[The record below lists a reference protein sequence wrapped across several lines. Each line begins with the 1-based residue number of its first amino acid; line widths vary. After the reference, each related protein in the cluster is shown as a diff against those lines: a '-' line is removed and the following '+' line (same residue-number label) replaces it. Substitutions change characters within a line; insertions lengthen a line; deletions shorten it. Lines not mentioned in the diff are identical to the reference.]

1 MGAFGQR
8 AVHGPPGAQ
17 IPVARD
23 RLARELTT
31 PVLAEIR
38 IESLG
43 AISLATAEFGRGLT
57 VLTGETGTGKTMVVT
72 GLHLLGGARA
82 DATRVRSGAER
93 AVVEGRFSTADLDDT
108 AHLDDLLDA
117 SGAERD
123 EDGSVIALRTVARD
137 GPSRAYL
144 GGRSVPAK
152 SLSGFTAELLTLHGQ
167 NDQLRLMRPE
177 EQRGALDR
185 FAGTGPTLERY
196 RKLRDA
202 WLSAQRDL
210 IDRRNR
216 ARELVQETD
225 RLKFALNEIDTV
237 DPRPGEDDALVADIV
252 RLSELDTLR
261 EAAVSA
267 REALSAEDP
276 DGSGVSATDSLGR
289 ARAALE
295 STDDAAL
302 RALAA
307 QLDEALTVVVEV
319 ARELGGFLDE
329 LPVDAS
335 ALESKLARQAE
346 LRTLTRK
353 YAADINGVLRW
364 AAQSRERLAQLDVSE
379 EGLAALANRVDELSR
394 ELSATAVDL
403 GKARR
408 TAAKRLAK
416 EVTAELSALAM
427 ADAEFAIDVTTD
439 LAPDRDDPA
448 ALTVSFGPSGPML
461 ARAGADG
468 IDRVEF
474 GFAAHHGMT
483 VLPLAKSASGGE
495 LSRVMLALEVVLAA
509 SRKQSGGTTMVFDEI
524 DAGVG
529 GWAAVQIGRRLARL
543 ARTHQVIVVTHLPQ
557 VAAYADV
564 HLVVYSDVGSK
575 GASGVQRVTGD
586 DRVAELARM
595 LAGLGESDSGRAHA
609 RELLD
614 AAQKYQT

>member
-1 MGAFGQR
+1 M
-8 AVHGPPGAQ
+8 
-17 IPVARD
+17 
-23 RLARELTT
+23 LT
-31 PVLAEIR
+31 EIR

-43 AISLATAEFGRGLT
+43 AISVATAEFDRGLT

-82 DATRVRSGAER
+82 DATRVRSGADR
-93 AVVEGRFSTADLDDT
+93 AVVEGRFTTTDLDDVVAT
-108 AHLDDLLDA
+108 QLDRMLDA

-123 EDGSVIALRTVARD
+123 EDGSVIALRSVSRD

-177 EQRGALDR
+177 EQRSALDR
-185 FAGTGPTLERY
+185 FAAAGPACERY
-196 RKLRDA
+196 RKLREA
-202 WLSAQRDL
+202 WMSARRDL

-216 ARELVQETD
+216 TRELAQEAD
-225 RLKFALNEIDTV
+225 RLQFALNEIDAV
-237 DPRPGEDDALVADIV
+237 EPQPGEDDALVGDIV
-252 RLSELDTLR
+252 RLSELDSLR
-261 EAAVSA
+261 EAAATA
-267 REALSAEDP
+267 RAALSGDL
-276 DGSGVSATDSLGR
+276 DDTSRSAADTLGR

-295 STDDAAL
+295 STDDARL

-307 QLDEALTVVVEV
+307 QIGEALTVV
-319 ARELGGFLDE
+319 ADAGRELGDYLEE

-335 ALESKLARQAE
+335 ALESKLARQAQ

-353 YAADINGVLRW
+353 YAADIDGVLRW
-364 AAQSRERLAQLDVSE
+364 AAEARERLAQLDISP
-379 EGLAALANRVDELSR
+379 EGLAGLADRVDQLAHELALAATDLSK
-394 ELSATAVDL
+394 V
-403 GKARR
+403 RR
-408 TAAKRLAK
+408 KAAKRLAK
-416 EVTAELSALAM
+416 EVTAELSGLAM
-427 ADAEFAIDVTTD
+427 ADAEFTIEVTTD
-439 LAPDRDDPA
+439 LAAGQDDA
-448 ALTVSFGPSGPML
+448 ALTLPSGEVV
-461 ARAGADG
+461 RAGGDG
-468 IDRVEF
+468 IDQVEF
-474 GFAAHHGMT
+474 GFAAHRGVT

-509 SRKQSGGTTMVFDEI
+509 SASGTTMVFDEV

-564 HLVVYSDVGSK
+564 HLVVHSSGAD
-575 GASGVQRVTGD
+575 GASGVRRVSND

-614 AAQKYQT
+614 AAQRDELRGQDSGHDLRSQ

>member
-1 MGAFGQR
+1 M
-8 AVHGPPGAQ
+8 
-17 IPVARD
+17 
-23 RLARELTT
+23 LT
-31 PVLAEIR
+31 EIR

-43 AISLATAEFGRGLT
+43 AISVATAEFDRGLT

-82 DATRVRSGAER
+82 DANRVRSGADR
-93 AVVEGRFSTADLDDT
+93 AVVEGRFTTTDLDD
-108 AHLDDLLDA
+108 AVAAQLDTILDS

-123 EDGSVIALRTVARD
+123 EDGSVIALRSVSRD

-152 SLSGFTAELLTLHGQ
+152 SLSGFTNELLTLHGQ

-185 FAGTGPTLERY
+185 FAAAGPALERY

-202 WLSAQRDL
+202 WQSARRDL
-210 IDRRNR
+210 VDRRNR
-216 ARELVQETD
+216 ARELAQEAD
-225 RLKFALNEIDTV
+225 RLHFALNEIDAV
-237 DPRPGEDDALVADIV
+237 DPQPGEDDALVADIV

-261 EAAVSA
+261 EAALTA
-267 REALSAEDP
+267 REALSGTSEDGFGP
-276 DGSGVSATDSLGR
+276 SAVDGLGR
-289 ARAALE
+289 ARSALDA
-295 STDDAAL
+295 TDDAAL
-302 RALAA
+302 RALAK
-307 QLDEALTVVVEV
+307 QIGQALTVVADAVG
-319 ARELGGFLDE
+319 ELGDYVDA
-329 LPVDAS
+329 LPADAS
-335 ALESKLARQAE
+335 ALDAKLARQAQ

-353 YAADINGVLRW
+353 YAADIDGVLRW
-364 AAQSRERLAQLDVSE
+364 AGESRERLAQLDVSE
-379 EGLAALANRVDELSR
+379 EGLAALERRVDDMGR
-394 ELSATAVDL
+394 ELSQAAVDL
-403 GKARR
+403 SKIRR
-408 TAAKRLAK
+408 KAAKRLAK
-416 EVTAELSALAM
+416 EVTAELSGLAM
-427 ADAEFAIDVTTD
+427 ADADFSIGVTTD
-439 LAPDRDDPA
+439 VADQDDPA
-448 ALTVSFGPSGPML
+448 ALILPTGEPV
-461 ARAGADG
+461 RAGVDG
-468 IDRVEF
+468 IDQVEF
-474 GFAAHHGMT
+474 GFAAHRGMT

-509 SRKQSGGTTMVFDEI
+509 SAVGTTMVFDEV

-564 HLVVYSDVGSK
+564 HLVVHSTGR
-575 GASGVQRVTGD
+575 ASGVRRLSHD

-614 AAQKYQT
+614 TARNDVNVEHGP

>member
-1 MGAFGQR
+1 M
-8 AVHGPPGAQ
+8 
-17 IPVARD
+17 
-23 RLARELTT
+23 LN
-31 PVLAEIR
+31 EIR

-43 AISLATAEFGRGLT
+43 AISVATAEFDRGLT

-82 DATRVRSGAER
+82 DATRVRSGADR
-93 AVVEGRFSTADLDDT
+93 AVVEGRFTTTDLDDT
-108 AHLDDLLDA
+108 VAAQLDGMLDA

-123 EDGSVIALRTVARD
+123 EDGSVIALRSVSRD

-152 SLSGFTAELLTLHGQ
+152 SLSGFTTELLTLHGQ

-185 FAGTGPTLERY
+185 FAAAGPACERY

-202 WLSAQRDL
+202 WMSARRDL
-210 IDRRNR
+210 VDRRNR
-216 ARELVQETD
+216 ARELAQEAD
-225 RLKFALNEIDTV
+225 RLQFALNEIDTV
-237 DPRPGEDDALVADIV
+237 EPQAGEDDVLVADIV

-261 EAAVSA
+261 EAAATA
-267 REALSAEDP
+267 RAALSGMIDDA
-276 DGSGVSATDSLGR
+276 DGPGLSAIDSLGR

-295 STDDAAL
+295 STDDATL
-302 RALAA
+302 QALAE
-307 QLDEALTVVVEV
+307 QIGEALTVVVDV
-319 ARELGGFLDE
+319 GRELGDYLEE

-335 ALESKLARQAE
+335 ALESKLARQAQ

-353 YAADINGVLRW
+353 YAADIDGVLRW
-364 AAQSRERLAQLDVSE
+364 AAESRERLAQLDVSE
-379 EGLAALANRVDELSR
+379 EGLAALQRRVDQLAHELAQAAID
-394 ELSATAVDL
+394 LSKVRH
-403 GKARR
+403 K
-408 TAAKRLAK
+408 AAKRLAK

-427 ADAEFAIDVTTD
+427 ADAEFTIAVTTD
-439 LAPDRDDPA
+439 LMTGQDDPA
-448 ALTVSFGPSGPML
+448 ALAVPSVPSGTM
-461 ARAGADG
+461 ARAGVDG
-468 IDRVEF
+468 IDQVEF
-474 GFAAHHGMT
+474 GFAAHRGMT

-495 LSRVMLALEVVLAA
+495 LSRVMLALEVVLATT
-509 SRKQSGGTTMVFDEI
+509 RKQAAGTTMVFDEV

-564 HLVVYSDVGSK
+564 HLVVHSTGRD
-575 GASGVQRVTGD
+575 GASGVRRLTGD
-586 DRVAELARM
+586 ERVAELARM

-614 AAQKYQT
+614 AAQKDEI

>member
-1 MGAFGQR
+1 M
-8 AVHGPPGAQ
+8 
-17 IPVARD
+17 
-23 RLARELTT
+23 LN
-31 PVLAEIR
+31 EIR

-43 AISLATAEFGRGLT
+43 AISVATAEFDRGLT

-82 DATRVRSGAER
+82 DATRVRSGADR
-93 AVVEGRFSTADLDDT
+93 AVVEGRFTTTDLDDT
-108 AHLDDLLDA
+108 VAARLDGMLDA

-123 EDGSVIALRTVARD
+123 EDGSVIALRSVSRD

-152 SLSGFTAELLTLHGQ
+152 SLSGFTTELLTLHGQ

-185 FAGTGPTLERY
+185 FAAAGPACERY

-202 WLSAQRDL
+202 WMSARRDL
-210 IDRRNR
+210 VDRRNR
-216 ARELVQETD
+216 ARELAQEAD
-225 RLKFALNEIDTV
+225 RLQFALNEIDTV
-237 DPRPGEDDALVADIV
+237 EPQAGEDDVLVADIV

-261 EAAVSA
+261 EAAATA
-267 REALSAEDP
+267 RAALSGMIDDA
-276 DGSGVSATDSLGR
+276 DGPGLSAIDSLGR

-295 STDDAAL
+295 STDDATL
-302 RALAA
+302 QALAE
-307 QLDEALTVVVEV
+307 QIGEALTVVVDV
-319 ARELGGFLDE
+319 GRELGDYLEE

-335 ALESKLARQAE
+335 ALESKLARQAQ

-353 YAADINGVLRW
+353 YAADIDGVLRW
-364 AAQSRERLAQLDVSE
+364 AAESRERLAQLDVSE
-379 EGLAALANRVDELSR
+379 EGLAALQRRVDQLAHELAQAAID
-394 ELSATAVDL
+394 LSKVRH
-403 GKARR
+403 K
-408 TAAKRLAK
+408 AAKRLAK

-427 ADAEFAIDVTTD
+427 ADAEFTIAVTTD
-439 LAPDRDDPA
+439 LMTGQDDPA
-448 ALTVSFGPSGPML
+448 ALAVPSVPSGTM
-461 ARAGADG
+461 ARAGVDG
-468 IDRVEF
+468 IDQVEF
-474 GFAAHHGMT
+474 GFAAHRGMT

-495 LSRVMLALEVVLAA
+495 LSRVMLALEVVLATT
-509 SRKQSGGTTMVFDEI
+509 RKQAAGTTMVFDEV

-564 HLVVYSDVGSK
+564 HLAVHSTGRD
-575 GASGVQRVTGD
+575 GASGVRRLTGD
-586 DRVAELARM
+586 ERVSELARM

-614 AAQKYQT
+614 AAQKDEI

>member
-1 MGAFGQR
+1 M
-8 AVHGPPGAQ
+8 
-17 IPVARD
+17 
-23 RLARELTT
+23 LT
-31 PVLAEIR
+31 EIR

-43 AISLATAEFGRGLT
+43 AISVATAEFGRGLT

-93 AVVEGRFSTADLDDT
+93 AVIEGRFTTTDLDDV
-108 AHLDDLLDA
+108 AHLDELLDS

-123 EDGSVIALRTVARD
+123 EDGSVIALRTVSRD
-137 GPSRAYL
+137 GPSRAFL

-185 FAGTGPTLERY
+185 FAGTGVTLERY

-202 WLSAQRDL
+202 WLSARRDL

-216 ARELVQETD
+216 ARELAQEAD
-225 RLKFALNEIDTV
+225 RLKFALNEIDAV
-237 DPRPGEDDALVADIV
+237 DPQPGEDDALVADIV
-252 RLSELDTLR
+252 RLSELDTVR
-261 EAAVSA
+261 EAAATA
-267 REALSAEDP
+267 RDALSADDSVDS
-276 DGSGVSATDSLGR
+276 DGSGVGATDSLGR

-302 RALAA
+302 RGLAA

-319 ARELGGFLDE
+319 GRELGGFLDE

-353 YAADINGVLRW
+353 YAADVDGVLQW

-379 EGLAALANRVDELSR
+379 EGLAALAHRVDELAR
-394 ELSATAVDL
+394 QLADVAVDL

-408 TAAKRLAK
+408 KAAKRLAK
-416 EVTAELSALAM
+416 EVTAELSGLAM
-427 ADAEFAIDVTTD
+427 SDAEFTIDVNAD
-439 LAPDRDDPA
+439 AAGDDHV
-448 ALTVSFGPSGPML
+448 ALTLPTGEV

-468 IDRVEF
+468 VDQVEF
-474 GFAAHHGMT
+474 GFAAHRGMT

-495 LSRVMLALEVVLAA
+495 LSRVMLALEVVLAT
-509 SRKQSGGTTMVFDEI
+509 SRKQAAGTTMVFDEV

-564 HLVVYSDVGSK
+564 HLVVHSDR
-575 GASGVQRVTGD
+575 GASGVRAVNGEE
-586 DRVAELARM
+586 RVAELARM

-614 AAQKYQT
+614 AAQKDTL

>member
-1 MGAFGQR
+1 M
-8 AVHGPPGAQ
+8 
-17 IPVARD
+17 
-23 RLARELTT
+23 LT
-31 PVLAEIR
+31 EIR

-43 AISLATAEFGRGLT
+43 AISVATAEFDRGLT

-82 DATRVRSGAER
+82 DATRVRSGADR
-93 AVVEGRFSTADLDDT
+93 AVIEGRFTTTDLDDAT
-108 AHLDDLLDA
+108 GAGLDEILDA

-123 EDGSVIALRTVARD
+123 EDGSVIALRSVSRD

-152 SLSGFTAELLTLHGQ
+152 SLSGFTTELLTLHGQ

-177 EQRGALDR
+177 EQRSALDR
-185 FAGTGPTLERY
+185 FAAAGPACERY

-202 WLSAQRDL
+202 WMSARREL

-216 ARELVQETD
+216 TRELAQETD
-225 RLKFALNEIDTV
+225 RLRFALNEIDAV
-237 DPRPGEDDALVADIV
+237 EPQPGEDDALVADIV

-261 EAAVSA
+261 EAAATA
-267 REALSAEDP
+267 RAALSGEP
-276 DGSGVSATDSLGR
+276 DDTSGGGAADTLGR
-289 ARAALE
+289 ARAALA
-295 STDDAAL
+295 STDDIKL
-302 RALAA
+302 QALAA
-307 QLDEALTVVVEV
+307 QVGEALTVV
-319 ARELGGFLDE
+319 ADAGRELGDYLEE

-335 ALESKLARQAE
+335 ALESKLARQAQ

-353 YAADINGVLRW
+353 YAADIDGVLGW
-364 AAQSRERLAQLDVSE
+364 AAESRERLAQLDISP
-379 EGLAALANRVDELSR
+379 EGLAGLADRVDELGR
-394 ELSATAVDL
+394 ELAQAATDL
-403 GKARR
+403 SKLRR
-408 TAAKRLAK
+408 KAAKRLAK
-416 EVTAELSALAM
+416 EVTAELSGLAM
-427 ADAEFAIDVTTD
+427 ADAEFTIEVTTD
-439 LAPDRDDPA
+439 RAPDQDDPA
-448 ALTVSFGPSGPML
+448 ALTLPTGEL
-461 ARAGADG
+461 ARAGGDG
-468 IDRVEF
+468 IDQVEF
-474 GFAAHHGMT
+474 GFAAHRGMT

-509 SRKQSGGTTMVFDEI
+509 SATGTTMVFDEV

-564 HLVVYSDVGSK
+564 HLTVHSTGK
-575 GASGVQRVTGD
+575 GGASGVRRLATD

-614 AAQKYQT
+614 AAQRDEI